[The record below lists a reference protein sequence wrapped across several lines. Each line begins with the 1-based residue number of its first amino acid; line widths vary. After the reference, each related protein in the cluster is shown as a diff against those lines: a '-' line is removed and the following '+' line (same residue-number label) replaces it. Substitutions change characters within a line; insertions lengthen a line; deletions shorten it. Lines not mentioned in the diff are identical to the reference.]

1 VGAAL
6 FYKLL
11 CAGDLGMLPWSEMEG
26 FHRET
31 GTIQSQLQQLNT
43 QGYLTI
49 NSQPQVNGA
58 PSTDAKVG
66 WGGPDG

>member
-1 VGAAL
+1 
-6 FYKLL
+6 
-11 CAGDLGMLPWSEMEG
+11 MEG

-49 NSQPQVNGA
+49 NSQPQVNGE

>member
-1 VGAAL
+1 
-6 FYKLL
+6 
-11 CAGDLGMLPWSEMEG
+11 MLPWSEMEG

-31 GTIQSQLQQLNT
+31 GTIQSQLQQLNA